1 MAMTYK
7 QLADKARLILSR
19 MEKSGIQNDTVTTFK
34 NNLEVFW
41 QRAGK
46 KSPTKSGIS
55 INKKMTTEQRK
66 EMATILRSFINAPRN
81 TPQKI
86 ESDWKKQIGEYLKP
100 LSPKYQE
107 QYEQKIQNMSIS
119 EKSRELERL
128 DRIGKTRKIN
138 QSLGSRI
145 LQYIY
150 RRQQNMQLSSQVMQE
165 AIIKAIDAF
174 EQEHI
179 DVYNMIH
186 EMDIPEKDKESMWQ
200 TYKDDEM
207 FNNKEAFWDS
217 IIDFYDQIV
226 NESGEF

>member
-7 QLADKARLILSR
+7 KLADKARLILSR
-19 MEKSGIQNDTVTTFK
+19 MEKSGIQNDAVATFK

-41 QRAGK
+41 QRARK

-55 INKKMTTEQRK
+55 INKKMTADQRK
-66 EMATILRSFINAPRN
+66 EMADILRAFIKAPRN

-86 ESDWKKQIGEYLKP
+86 ESDWKKRIGDYLKP

-107 QYEQKIQNMSIS
+107 RYEEKVQNMSVA

-128 DRIGKTRKIN
+128 DRIGKNRKIN

-150 RRQQNMQLSSQVMQE
+150 RRSLNMHLSSRVMQQ
-165 AIIKAIDAF
+165 AIIKAMEAF
-174 EQEHI
+174 DVEHNDFYEFI
-179 DVYNMIH
+179 QGL
-186 EMDIPEKDKESMWQ
+186 DISEKDKDSMWQ
-200 TYKDDEM
+200 TYKDQEM

>member
-19 MEKSGIQNDTVTTFK
+19 MEKSGIQNDTVSTFK

-66 EMATILRSFINAPRN
+66 EMAAILRSFINAPRN

-86 ESDWKKQIGEYLKP
+86 ESDWKKQIGDYLKP
-100 LSPKYQE
+100 LSPKFQE

-150 RRQQNMQLSSQVMQE
+150 RRQQNIQLSSKVMQE
-165 AIIKAIDAF
+165 AIIKVIDAF
-174 EQEHI
+174 EEEHI
-179 DVYNMIH
+179 DVYNMIW
-186 EMDIPEKDKESMWQ
+186 EMDIPEKDKESMWE

>member
-19 MEKSGIQNDTVTTFK
+19 MEKSGIQNDTVATFK

-55 INKKMTTEQRK
+55 INKKMTKEQRK
-66 EMATILRSFINAPRN
+66 EIADILRAFIKAPRN
-81 TPQKI
+81 TPQKV
-86 ESDWKKQIGEYLKP
+86 EADWKKQIGDYLKP

-107 QYEQKIQNMSIS
+107 QYEQKIQNMSIA

-165 AIIKAIDAF
+165 AIIKAMDAF

-179 DVYNMIH
+179 DVYNMIQ
-186 EMDIPEKDKESMWQ
+186 EMDIPEKDKDTMWQ